1 MNPTKINWTT
11 AGLFSLSANDNI
23 LINNNISMCVD
34 ISLLNKRRISMAE
47 KKDNVSAKFK
57 DNVFCMLYADKAICW
72 ICTMHLTIHPIKMW
86 MIYR

>member
-57 DNVFCMLYADKAICW
+57 DNVFW
-72 ICTMHLTIHPIKMW
+72 G
-86 MIYR
+86 YRTKRVDGLIPFNKCSVIIM

>member
-47 KKDNVSAKFK
+47 KKDNVTSVGCVQRVVQQFHASQKK
-57 DNVFCMLYADKAICW
+57 HD
-72 ICTMHLTIHPIKMW
+72 
-86 MIYR
+86 